1 MKNEKTDNGPDGEN
15 FLNEIIHDNFEA
27 AKKACQ
33 KYLEGVQALQ
43 EQLGVS
49 EEPLGSDILETIII
63 AQYWDEKGRLKSF
76 GL

>member
-1 MKNEKTDNGPDGEN
+1 MND
-15 FLNEIIHDNFEA
+15 IIHDNIEA

-33 KYLEGVQALQ
+33 KYLEGIQALQ

-49 EEPLGSDILETIII
+49 EEPLDTCILETIII
-63 AQYWDEKGRLKSF
+63 AQYWDEKGVLKSF

>member
-1 MKNEKTDNGPDGEN
+1 MND
-15 FLNEIIHDNFEA
+15 IIHDNIEA

-33 KYLEGVQALQ
+33 EYLEGVQALQ

-49 EEPLGSDILETIII
+49 EESDGFFIDEDNGACTPGTILI
-63 AQYWDEKGRLKSF
+63 AQYWDEKGVLKSF